1 MAELKEFVGGV
12 VQKLPQP
19 CKLVVVGGAKSTMQ
33 LHFACART
41 GETVT
46 TETKEWGQWCKVGF
60 GLLKVSNVLR
70 IPPLLPL
77 AYTDLQDGLGAP
89 KLGKCAVSAAVGN
102 PVAIGDGVSAI
113 KDVYN
118 ACKGNG
124 GSAGHADFN
133 TFIKQV
139 CLRAWSLPYAISRHR
154 PFPPLH

>member
-1 MAELKEFVGGV
+1 MRKERASNCSIWTDLQMAELKEFVGGV

-70 IPPLLPL
+70 MPPP
-77 AYTDLQDGLGAP
+77 T
-89 KLGKCAVSAAVGN
+89 
-102 PVAIGDGVSAI
+102 
-113 KDVYN
+113 
-118 ACKGNG
+118 
-124 GSAGHADFN
+124 
-133 TFIKQV
+133 
-139 CLRAWSLPYAISRHR
+139 RATCVH
-154 PFPPLH
+154 